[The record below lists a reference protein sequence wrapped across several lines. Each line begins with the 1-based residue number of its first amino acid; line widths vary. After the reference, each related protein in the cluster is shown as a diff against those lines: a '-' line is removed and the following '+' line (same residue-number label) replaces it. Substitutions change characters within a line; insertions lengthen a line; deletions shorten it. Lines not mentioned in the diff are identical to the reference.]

1 MNHNNNNNL
10 DRNTPGVGGG
20 GGVCGGDDGGPSTSS
35 AGGGGGGNGGN
46 DAFTV
51 KRMMGRTPGLIKSKF
66 LSVLDSSNGILNGI
80 SSKVRQW

>member
-1 MNHNNNNNL
+1 MNSNTRIINNNNSSH
-10 DRNTPGVGGG
+10 PEEGGNG
-20 GGVCGGDDGGPSTSS
+20 AGGPSTSS
-35 AGGGGGGNGGN
+35 A

-80 SSKVRQW
+80 SSKVK